1 MIGRPEW
8 FERRKYGGWGLTP
21 KTWQG
26 WIYILVM
33 LMPLIVGM
41 AAGFDGQTIFVLSGI
56 WLLVFGLD
64 VLDIMARL
72 KKDERETHIE
82 AIAERNSSWAMV
94 AVLTI
99 GIGYQVATGVV
110 SGAMS
115 IDPFLL
121 AALLAGAIA
130 KSITNYRL
138 ERRM

>member
-8 FERRKYGGWGLTP
+8 FERRKYGGWGISP

-26 WIYILVM
+26 WVYIFVM
-33 LMPLIVGM
+33 LLPIVVVKYL
-41 AAGFDGQTIFVLSGI
+41 GFDRQTIFIYFGF
-56 WLLVFGLD
+56 WLLVFFLD

-99 GIGYQVATGVV
+99 GIGYQVAAGAV
-110 SGAMS
+110 SGEM
-115 IDPFLL
+115 IVDPFLL

-130 KSITNYRL
+130 KSVTNYRL